1 MPRRRS
7 PFAFEYVLLGLLD
20 RQPMHGYDIYK
31 ELTRPGGLG
40 LLWRC
45 KQARLYALLDKLAAS
60 GLLAGELIAGGSHPA
75 RREYHLTP
83 AGRDAFQRWLATP
96 AVHGWEM
103 RQEFLTRLYFARLQ
117 GKAMVHNLLAAQRI
131 TFQTQ
136 IDRLHAQQAEL
147 RPDQEFERTVLSFR
161 IQQMQTHL
169 TWLETCRS
177 DLADQNLT

>member
-45 KQARLYALLDKLAAS
+45 KQARLYAVLDKLAAG
-60 GLLAGELIAGGSHPA
+60 GLLAGELIPGGSHPA
-75 RREYHLTP
+75 RKQYHITP

-103 RQEFLTRLYFARLQ
+103 RQEFLTRLYFAHLQ
-117 GKAMVHNLLAAQRI
+117 GKTMVRNLLAAQRI
-131 TFQTQ
+131 TFQAQ
-136 IDRLHAQQAEL
+136 IDRLRTQQADL
-147 RPDQEFERTVLSFR
+147 RPDQEFERTVLGFR
-161 IQQMQTHL
+161 TQQMQSYL
-169 TWLETCRS
+169 TWLEDC
-177 DLADQNLT
+177 LNQQAD